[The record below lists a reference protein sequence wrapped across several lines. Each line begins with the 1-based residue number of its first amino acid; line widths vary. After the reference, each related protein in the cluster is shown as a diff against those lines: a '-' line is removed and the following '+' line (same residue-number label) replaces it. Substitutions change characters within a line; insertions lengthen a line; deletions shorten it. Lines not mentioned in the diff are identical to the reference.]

1 MGKEFVILPTAKPRS
16 NKSLEFELT
25 GQKLSLFEFS
35 DILVQAKKG
44 PESLLLSDVLN
55 PMCD

>member
-1 MGKEFVILPTAKPRS
+1 MGKEFVVLPTAKPRS

-25 GQKLSLFEFS
+25 GQKPSLFEFS

-44 PESLLLSDVLN
+44 PESFLFSDV
-55 PMCD
+55 C